1 MRAVLFYRC
10 WIGPKYEARG
20 CLLRSCFF
28 FIVTKSVATKTLP
41 NINQMW
47 SACLFCLPL
56 LISPHFLS
64 IYLVLPFTIF
74 RPLSLSLLNFHC
86 IRQCATVYWAY
97 MLSLIHTHLWDK
109 HKHSLQ
115 CFSFGFIAQNLFALH
130 WRGIVITYR

>member
-28 FIVTKSVATKTLP
+28 LLWRNRLQLKLFRISIKCDPHASSASLF
-41 NINQMW
+41 W
-47 SACLFCLPL
+47 SHLTFS
-56 LISPHFLS
+56 ISISFS
-64 IYLVLPFTIF
+64 
-74 RPLSLSLLNFHC
+74 LSLSFALYLSLLSFHC
-86 IRQCATVYWAY
+86 IWQCATVYWAY
-97 MLSLIHTHLWDK
+97 VLSLIHTHLGDK